1 MYKRQLQGGSW
12 QPDDFFESF
21 EETPYHI
28 AILTYLGYALMVVIG
43 HVRDFMRRYGLE
55 QDKSVIEPKVEVG
68 NCSAVDSFV
77 FVADITTM
85 CPHPPTNTITTTTT
99 YIISLHFL

>member
-1 MYKRQLQGGSW
+1 MTVESDVDWSLYHALYLTYQGGSW

-68 NCSAVDSFV
+68 IA
-77 FVADITTM
+77 
-85 CPHPPTNTITTTTT
+85 
-99 YIISLHFL
+99 